1 METRCHNRSSYIAI
15 AVNNVVVAVWQ
26 VVQAGRCSMKSK
38 QMLFKNWRPEM
49 GLPSVKPE
57 YWSNAEWAKAVALR
71 PERYATPRWV
81 DVLVGAITLGAAG
94 AEGVKAA
101 WDTFREGYESAYAN
115 AKRASEESNNRG
127 TNSSRPSE
135 PNKARR
141 SPYDVLGVRE
151 NSPWSEVKSAYRKAM
166 MDLHPDRVS
175 QTGIDPRTATT
186 RTQEVNAAYV
196 ELEFQMSAY

>member
-115 AKRASEESNNRG
+115 AKRAS
-127 TNSSRPSE
+127 
-135 PNKARR
+135 
-141 SPYDVLGVRE
+141 
-151 NSPWSEVKSAYRKAM
+151 
-166 MDLHPDRVS
+166 
-175 QTGIDPRTATT
+175 
-186 RTQEVNAAYV
+186 
-196 ELEFQMSAY
+196 

>member
-1 METRCHNRSSYIAI
+1 
-15 AVNNVVVAVWQ
+15 
-26 VVQAGRCSMKSK
+26 
-38 QMLFKNWRPEM
+38 MLFKNWRPEM
-49 GLPSVKPE
+49 GLPSVRPE

-81 DVLVGAITLGAAG
+81 DVLVGAITLGVAG
-94 AEGVKAA
+94 AEGVKTAR
-101 WDTFREGYESAYAN
+101 DTFREGYESAYEN

-141 SPYDVLGVRE
+141 SPYDVLGVSE
-151 NSPWSEVKSAYRKAM
+151 NSPWSEVRSAYRKAM

-196 ELEFQMSAY
+196 ELELQMSAY